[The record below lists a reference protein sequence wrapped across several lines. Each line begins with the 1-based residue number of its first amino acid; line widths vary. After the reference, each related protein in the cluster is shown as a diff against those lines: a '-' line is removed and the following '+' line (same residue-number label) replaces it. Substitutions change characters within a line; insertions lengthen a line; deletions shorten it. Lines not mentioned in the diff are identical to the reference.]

1 MDYRTLAMEYAKKN
15 GLDPRLFTAQI
26 KAESNWNPKAVS
38 PVGAQGLGQV
48 MPDTARQPGFG
59 VSPLSDPWDPNEN
72 LRFSSEY
79 MSKML
84 NRYNGDHRRALAAY
98 NWGAGNAD
106 KWDGNLNSL
115 PEETR
120 NYITKIEQSMAE
132 GPGALSG
139 GRGPEDGDGIGINPV
154 MLSTQGALAQ
164 ANPNAITQFPV
175 AGPEPVS
182 VTSLATGQ
190 KPFPEVLADLERQG
204 LRDDQAPIESIGISP
219 EEAYAL
225 DNPMPALAGGG
236 VTAGQVG
243 TDAIASS
250 RGPSTQAPEEFEPR
264 GSFKDFFGLG
274 NAEGGGAIS
283 RWLGWD
289 QMTADQRDDRWLAIG
304 AGLLSGDDW
313 ASGIGNA
320 AKNVMGVNQ
329 NDRDNQFRQQQLA
342 MQEARLSQSS
352 DRAYNLPMNV
362 VGRDLETGQEV
373 VLAGTMINGV
383 PHITGEDGTPVP
395 ATTRLRDVR
404 IGSRSDQQNVTM
416 GAGGIPNADFVSG
429 EGVPS
434 FTFQRE
440 SQEKNYGY
448 AIRAIGAFKDLDNI
462 WTTMGPEQVTALRT
476 GLETWAANNANGRVT
491 GAVLN
496 TIIGNSGLSGAAA
509 NTARAFLQSILRADT
524 GAAYTGA
531 EIADYAGAFLPA
543 PGDDP
548 QDVEQKRR
556 LMQRELY
563 RFIGTTGAASPY
575 LAGVL
580 EGTYDL
586 PGGYWQ
592 GPAPSGGGALDSSN
606 GGQTQGDPEVEEYLR
621 QRGI

>member
-1 MDYRTLAMEYAKKN
+1 MDYRKLAMEYAKKN

-59 VSPLSDPWDPNEN
+59 VSPLADPWDPNEN

-106 KWDGNLNSL
+106 KWDGNLNNL

-120 NYITKIEQSMAE
+120 NYITKIEQEMAQ

-139 GRGPEDGDGIGINPV
+139 GRAPEDGDGIGVNPI
-154 MLSTQGALAQ
+154 MLSTQGALQ
-164 ANPNAITQFPV
+164 ENPNAMTQFPV

-182 VTSLATGQ
+182 VTSLATGE
-190 KPFPEVLADLERQG
+190 KPFNEVIADLQRQG
-204 LRDDQAPIESIGISP
+204 LREDQAPLESIGISP
-219 EEAYAL
+219 EEAYRR

-243 TDAIASS
+243 VDAIASS
-250 RGPSTQAPEEFEPR
+250 GGPSTQAPEPYEPR
-264 GSFKDFFGLG
+264 GTFKDFFGLG

-289 QMTADQRDDRWLAIG
+289 QMTGDQRDDRWLAIG
-304 AGLLSGDDW
+304 AGLLSGNDW
-313 ASGIGNA
+313 ASGIGA
-320 AKNVMGVNQ
+320 AAQNVLGVNQ
-329 NDRDNQFRQQQLA
+329 QERDNAYRMAALEARQQSA
-342 MQEARLSQSS
+342 SS
-352 DRAYNLPMNV
+352 PYNLPMNV

-373 VLAGTMINGV
+373 VLAGTMINGQ
-383 PHITGEDGTPVP
+383 PYITDNNGQMVP
-395 ATTRLRDVR
+395 ASTRLRDVR

-416 GAGGIPNADFVSG
+416 GAGGIPNADYVSG

-448 AIRAIGAFKDLDNI
+448 ALRAIGAFKDLDNI
-462 WTTMGPEQVTALRT
+462 WSTMAPGELTSLRT

-580 EGTYDL
+580 EGTYEL

-592 GPAPSGGGALDSSN
+592 GPAPSGGALDSSN
-606 GGQTQGDPEVEEYLR
+606 GGQPSEADEILKQYGL
-621 QRGI
+621 